1 MGVVWGLLVLLVC
14 GLAFALLKVGSEE
27 AQPQKPRRTAAQK
40 VVKKAPATQPV
51 EEVAEVI
58 APEPPQPVE
67 EPEELPESEPAED
80 TPIVAMPPLDERP
93 ADVPS
98 VDQPEEEEPTE
109 DGDDEKEDRRRR
121 LSRTDEDGNYYI
133 DMATG
138 TLLFTPD
145 SALNDENLEIYLD
158 SIMDTYATQE
168 YDQEGAV
175 RTDEEKQ
182 VK

>member
-1 MGVVWGLLVLLVC
+1 MGVVWGLLVLLVG
-14 GLAFALLKVGSEE
+14 GLMFALLNVGSGE
-27 AQPQKPRRTAAQK
+27 AQPQKPRRAVAKK
-40 VVKKAPATQPV
+40 VVKKAPATQPA
-51 EEVAEVI
+51 EEEAKDV
-58 APEPPQPVE
+58 APEPPTLVE
-67 EPEELPESEPAED
+67 ETEEQPESEPAEE
-80 TPIVAMPPLDERP
+80 PLIVAEPPLDDRP

-98 VDQPEEEEPTE
+98 VDQPEEEAPTE
-109 DGDDEKEDRRRR
+109 DEDDEKEDRRRR

-168 YDQEGAV
+168 YDQEGAE